1 MSNTNYTITED
12 RESHPKNELSNVNNE
27 SNTYNILKN
36 YNNIFDKYNDF
47 NSYNNDINLN
57 SNLNNVNNAPLKY
70 KRYNLY
76 EIRKE
81 LGDEEKNNFNDFYEK
96 NNNTNNNLLRFN
108 SQRNIHYNDE
118 FHTNLNNEI
127 EKNRLK
133 LENEK
138 LLKENISLKK
148 ELNNALNNVKE
159 QPLILNN
166 SNNTNEQLCA
176 LQNKISIYEISL
188 EKTKNKYEQQINYY
202 IEQISKYNNLIN
214 VINIFF
220 QNISKKYDLNLI
232 IKEQNKDVPLNT
244 KYLEEKFK
252 QIELYIS
259 NMNNELNSYR
269 IKNFDSSILNQNLNM
284 NLMDRKTEVKE
295 IKENKN
301 MEEINDLNINMD
313 NNNSYIKTN
322 NAFNNNNIM
331 FENEIIAKK
340 VRANSSTR
348 GKIRVSKKDTKKNN
362 SFAKNKKNRNGI
374 NKKKD
379 SKNKDN
385 KNNLDII
392 NYSKKSHKTFKKSVE
407 IPKQERKRSK
417 SKTKIKK

>member
-1 MSNTNYTITED
+1 MSNTNYAITED
-12 RESHPKNELSNVNNE
+12 RESHPKKELSNVNNE
-27 SNTYNILKN
+27 SSTYNILKN
-36 YNNIFDKYNDF
+36 YNNIFDKFSDF
-47 NSYNNDINLN
+47 NSYNKDINLN
-57 SNLNNVNNAPLKY
+57 SNLNDVNNAPLKY

-96 NNNTNNNLLRFN
+96 NNNVNNNLLRFN

-118 FHTNLNNEI
+118 FHANLNNEI

-133 LENEK
+133 IENEK
-138 LLKENISLKK
+138 LIKENISLKK
-148 ELNNALNNVKE
+148 ELNNALNNIKE
-159 QPLILNN
+159 QPLNLNN
-166 SNNTNEQLCA
+166 SNNTNEQLSS

-188 EKTKNKYEQQINYY
+188 EKTKINYY

-220 QNISKKYDLNLI
+220 QNISKKYNLNLI
-232 IKEQNKDVPLNT
+232 IKEQNNDVPLNT

-252 QIELYIS
+252 QIELFIS
-259 NMNNELNSYR
+259 NMNNELNSYK
-269 IKNFDSSILNQNLNM
+269 IKNFDSSLLNQNLSM
-284 NLMDRKTEVKE
+284 NLMDRKTDVKE

-301 MEEINDLNINMD
+301 IEELNDLNINMD

-322 NAFNNNNIM
+322 NAFNNNNNIM

-362 SFAKNKKNRNGI
+362 GIAKNKKNRNGR

-379 SKNKDN
+379 SRNKDN
-385 KNNLDII
+385 TNNLDII
-392 NYSKKSHKTFKKSVE
+392 SYSKKSHKNFKKSVE